1 MDLNADLGESYGH
14 WTLGDDERLVPH
26 LTSANLACGFHAGDF
41 RVMEAT
47 VALCRRAGVAVGA
60 QPGYPDLLG
69 FGRRPMPFE
78 PDEVESLVRYQI
90 GALEAFCRAQGV
102 EMQHVKPHGALYN
115 QAATDPALA
124 SAIARA
130 VGRFSRELL
139 LFGLA
144 SSEPMASAAAE
155 AGLRFV
161 PEAFADRSYEAD
173 GTLHAPGPAR
183 RRHLRS
189 RRRRRASGG
198 DRDRWVG
205 HRLRRQQ
212 SRDPRREHLLPRRH
226 SRSGRDRGG
235 RPTRAGGRRRE
246 RDRAEPG
253 VIRPFGE
260 AALLVETASADR
272 AQALAADLQREPIRG
287 VIAAI
292 PGLRSLLVELDPL
305 SADPEAVRDAVATRL
320 TRVAEQ
326 TVGTRLRTI
335 PVAYGGEL
343 GPDLPD
349 VAALTG
355 LSEAEV
361 VERHATA
368 ELRVLFDG
376 FAPGFAYLG
385 DLPVELR
392 VARLDTP
399 RTRTPSGSVAI
410 AGPMSG
416 VYPATLPG
424 GWRVIG
430 RTPVTLFDPRRDPP
444 AYLMPGDRVRFE
456 RIGAEEWD
464 GRAGVPDD
472 W

>member
-1 MDLNADLGESYGH
+1 M
-14 WTLGDDERLVPH
+14 
-26 LTSANLACGFHAGDF
+26 
-41 RVMEAT
+41 
-47 VALCRRAGVAVGA
+47 
-60 QPGYPDLLG
+60 
-69 FGRRPMPFE
+69 
-78 PDEVESLVRYQI
+78 
-90 GALEAFCRAQGV
+90 
-102 EMQHVKPHGALYN
+102 
-115 QAATDPALA
+115 
-124 SAIARA
+124 
-130 VGRFSRELL
+130 
-139 LFGLA
+139 
-144 SSEPMASAAAE
+144 
-155 AGLRFV
+155 
-161 PEAFADRSYEAD
+161 
-173 GTLHAPGPAR
+173 
-183 RRHLRS
+183 
-189 RRRRRASGG
+189 
-198 DRDRWVG
+198 
-205 HRLRRQQ
+205 
-212 SRDPRREHLLPRRH
+212 
-226 SRSGRDRGG
+226 
-235 RPTRAGGRRRE
+235 
-246 RDRAEPG
+246 
-253 VIRPFGE
+253 IRPFGE

-272 AQALAADLQREPIRG
+272 AQGLAADLEREPIPG

-305 SADPEAVRDAVATRL
+305 SADPKAVRDAVATRL
-320 TRVAEQ
+320 PRVSER
-326 TVGTRLRTI
+326 TVETRLRTI
-335 PVAYGGEL
+335 PVAYGGEM
-343 GPDLPD
+343 GPDLPG

-368 ELRVLFDG
+368 DLRVLFDG

-430 RTPVTLFDPRRDPP
+430 RTPVILFDPRRDPP